1 MKTKDKKILKGG
13 SCFSTWNHCI
23 MSCEAHSSEVY
34 SDTGFRVKIKAN
46 DKNAK
51 NNSSEDL

>member
-13 SCFSTWNHCI
+13 SCFSTWSHCI

-34 SDTGFRVKIKAN
+34 SDTGFRVKLKAS
-46 DKNAK
+46 DKNTK
-51 NNSSEDL
+51 NSSRI